1 MVRSSHEGGG
11 AMNNIKTKKSKIRGL
26 WYMHLMLLVFW
37 PLSILEYIR
46 ISKENKRIGAE
57 WDWRVQIM
65 YWIVAPCVIL
75 IMTAIWI
82 FAFLFFK
89 FM

>member
-46 ISKENKRIGAE
+46 ISKENKRMGLESA
-57 WDWRVQIM
+57 DYVLDSSAM
-65 YWIVAPCVIL
+65 CDPYYDSNLDFCV
-75 IMTAIWI
+75 
-82 FAFLFFK
+82 FVF
-89 FM
+89 